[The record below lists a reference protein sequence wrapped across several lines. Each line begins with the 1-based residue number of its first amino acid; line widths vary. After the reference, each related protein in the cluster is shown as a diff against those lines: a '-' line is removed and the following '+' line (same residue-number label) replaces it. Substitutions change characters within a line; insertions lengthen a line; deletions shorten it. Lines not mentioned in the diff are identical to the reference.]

1 MRSWPRIARCKA
13 RAGQQGQAMVEFALF
28 LPILLVLLFGVVEI
42 GMMISDQIALVHAA
56 HDGARAGSAPG
67 CNLDTNCEIAAAVA
81 QANAALSGINQC
93 ATTNASAQ
101 VLGSNPQQIVVT
113 VQCTYQAFTPL
124 GGLLSMIG
132 GAFNQQLTLSASTNM
147 RVEQ

>member
-1 MRSWPRIARCKA
+1 MRSWPWKA
-13 RAGQQGQAMVEFALF
+13 LRGTCASQRGQAMVEFALF

-67 CNLDTNCEIAAAVA
+67 CNLDTSCEISTAVA
-81 QANAALSGINQC
+81 QANATLSGINQC
-93 ATTNASAQ
+93 ANSNASAQ

-124 GGLLSMIG
+124 GGLISMIG
-132 GAFNQQLTLSASTNM
+132 GAFNQQLVLSASTNM